1 MKTKIR
7 LGLLLTMMILSGM
20 NQTIKAQSNFK
31 IGKSTQNE
39 MKISGTSSFHDWK
52 MKTSTFSGKA
62 IFSFG
67 TDDQIS
73 KLSALEFNLPVLT
86 LKSGQKKL
94 DKNAYKALKTEQ
106 FKEILY
112 KQTLA
117 KIMSFTNSKSHIK
130 TEGKLTVAGVSKDV
144 IIDLYCF
151 KNKDG
156 SMSCDGNYQIN
167 MKDYN
172 VTPPVFMGGMMKT
185 GEAITLAFS
194 LQFEKY

>member
-1 MKTKIR
+1 MKTKVILR
-7 LGLLLTMMILSGM
+7 LLLAMIILLGM
-20 NQTIKAQSNFK
+20 NQTILAQSNFK
-31 IGKSTQNE
+31 IGKSTANE

-52 MKTSTFSGKA
+52 MRTSTFSGKA
-62 IFSFG
+62 SCTIG
-67 TDDQIS
+67 ADDQVS
-73 KLSALEFNLPVLT
+73 KLSSFEFNLPVLT

-94 DKNAYKALKTEQ
+94 DKNAYKALKTDE

-112 KQTLA
+112 KQTQA
-117 KIMSFTNSKSHIK
+117 KIMRFTNSKSHIK

-151 KNKDG
+151 KNKNG

-172 VTPPVFMGGMMKT
+172 VTPPVFMGGIMKT

>member
-1 MKTKIR
+1 MKTKII
-7 LGLLLTMMILSGM
+7 LKVLLATIIFLGM
-20 NQTIKAQSNFK
+20 NQAILAQSNFK
-31 IGKSTQNE
+31 IGKSTANE

-52 MKTSTFSGKA
+52 MKTSNFSGKA
-62 IFSFG
+62 ACTIG
-67 TDDQIS
+67 ADNQVS
-73 KLSALEFNLPVLT
+73 KLSLLEFSLPVLT

-112 KQTLA
+112 KQTQA
-117 KIMSFTNSKSHIK
+117 KVMSFTNSKSHIK

-151 KNKDG
+151 EKKDG
-156 SMSCDGNYQIN
+156 SLSCDGNYQIN
-167 MKDYN
+167 MSDYN
-172 VTPPVFMGGMMKT
+172 VTPPVFMGGIMKT

>member
-7 LGLLLTMMILSGM
+7 LGLLLTIIILSVM
-20 NQTIKAQSNFK
+20 NQTILAQSNFK

-52 MKTSTFSGKA
+52 MATSTFSGKA
-62 IFSFG
+62 TFTFA
-67 TDDQIS
+67 DDQIL

-94 DKNAYKALKTEQ
+94 DKNAYKALKTDQ
-106 FKEILY
+106 FKEIIY

-117 KIMSFTNSKSHIK
+117 KVMSFANSKSHIK

-167 MKDYN
+167 MKNYN
-172 VTPPVFMGGMMKT
+172 VTPPVFMGGIMKT
-185 GEAITLAFS
+185 GEEITLTFS

>member
-7 LGLLLTMMILSGM
+7 MVLLLTMIILSGM
-20 NQTIKAQSNFK
+20 NPLLAQSNFK

-62 IFSFG
+62 DFAFG
-67 TDDQIS
+67 ADDQIS

-117 KIMSFTNSKSHIK
+117 KVMGFTNSKSHIK
-130 TEGKLTVAGVSKDV
+130 TEGQLTVAGVSKDV
-144 IIDLYCF
+144 TIDLYCF

-156 SMSCDGNYQIN
+156 SMSCDGNYQIK
-167 MKDYN
+167 MKDYH
-172 VTPPVFMGGMMKT
+172 VTPPVFMGGIMKT
-185 GEAITLAFS
+185 GEEIILAFS